1 VTANFTLQRLLG
13 RKEDHLTAVFALA
26 IELDQA
32 FSRKCAHLLLAGLP
46 AVTDGPPPDIA
57 AVEVQR
63 DFPLGTPDIVLT
75 LTDGRLIAVENKLEA
90 PETQTI
96 VPGREDSSANQ
107 KTPQLAKYLKIP
119 ELDAL
124 AFIRATYKPPA
135 LDVLKNPRYLKPS
148 SGRDHFLWRDFLPL
162 MEGSEHPVTTWL
174 AGAFRFNGFVP
185 PDATIG
191 DLDDLDRQRNF
202 AQLWEPTADLARK
215 LGWKVNPGSRKELY
229 FADNPR
235 SIANFV
241 WANPTTGELQVRV
254 HARAPDEVR
263 QIRTRLEAIRHS
275 LPEPHEPTIELAH
288 VGRGTDRRAVVDIF
302 VPLEAVV
309 GRGSAPATISQRLRE
324 YVGAILRAL

>member
-1 VTANFTLQRLLG
+1 MTANFTLQRLLG

-26 IELDQA
+26 IELDKT
-32 FSRKCAHLLLAGLP
+32 FSTKCVPLLLGGLP
-46 AVTDGPPPDIA
+46 DVKHWAAPDIA

-63 DFPLGTPDIVLT
+63 DFALGTPDIVLT

-90 PETQTI
+90 PETQTF
-96 VPGREDSSANQ
+96 VSEGDDSAGNQ
-107 KTPQLAKYLKIP
+107 KTPQLTKYLKIP
-119 ELDAL
+119 ELTAL

-135 LDVLKNPRYLKPS
+135 PDVLHNPRYLKPAN
-148 SGRDHFLWRDFLPL
+148 GRDHFLWRDFLPL
-162 MEGSEHPVTTWL
+162 MEGSEHPVTSWL

-191 DLDDLDRQRNF
+191 DLDDPDRQRNF
-202 AQLWEPTADLARK
+202 AQLWEPTADLARE

-229 FADNPR
+229 FADNPK
-235 SIANFV
+235 SIAHFV

-254 HARAPDEVR
+254 HARAPDDVP
-263 QIRTRLEAIRHS
+263 QIRARLEAVRHD
-275 LPEPHEPTIELAH
+275 LAEAQQPTIELTH
-288 VGRGTDRRAVVDIF
+288 VGRAAERRAAIDIF

-309 GRGSAPATISQRLRE
+309 GRAAATPAISQRLSE

>member
-1 VTANFTLQRLLG
+1 MTANFTLQRLLG

-26 IELDQA
+26 IELDKT
-32 FSRKCAHLLLAGLP
+32 FSTNCARLLLAGLP
-46 AVTDGPPPDIA
+46 DVSDRAAPEIA

-75 LTDGRLIAVENKLEA
+75 LTDGRLVAIENKLEA
-90 PETQTI
+90 PETQT
-96 VPGREDSSANQ
+96 VVLGDDESAENL

-119 ELDAL
+119 ELAAL

-135 LDVLKNPRYLKPS
+135 VDVLQNSRYLKPTG
-148 SGRDHFLWRDFLPL
+148 GREHFLWRDFLPL
-162 MEGSEHPVTTWL
+162 MEGSEHPVTSWL

-229 FADNPR
+229 FADNPK
-235 SIANFV
+235 STANFV

-254 HARAPDEVR
+254 HARAPDDVP
-263 QIRTRLEAIRHS
+263 QIRKRLEAIQHCLVDS
-275 LPEPHEPTIELAH
+275 QEPTIELTH
-288 VGRGTDRRAVVDIF
+288 VGRGTERRSVVDIF
-302 VPLEAVV
+302 IPLETVV
-309 GRGSAPATISQRLRE
+309 GRGSAAATISQRLRD
-324 YVGAILRAL
+324 YVGGILRAL